1 MLFNFEYDISTK
13 RPKMKLCY
21 MNKKVVGYMNDLF
34 ELKISPT
41 FLDISQMSFTIKY
54 DNKHYE
60 IIKKHFLVHV
70 AGMGYFVVK

>member
-34 ELKISPT
+34 
-41 FLDISQMSFTIKY
+41 
-54 DNKHYE
+54 
-60 IIKKHFLVHV
+60 
-70 AGMGYFVVK
+70 